1 MSFLCLLVCVIVRT
15 DTFYVLCSVPVPVPE
30 ASRGEW
36 WSVRMLMD
44 AATATVT
51 RGSNLP
57 SLRAA
62 TLGRALCGT
71 TASGER

>member
-1 MSFLCLLVCVIVRT
+1 MCVCVCVCVTVLT
-15 DTFYVLCSVPVPVPE
+15 DTIFVLCSVPVPVPE

-36 WSVRMLMD
+36 WSVKMLMD

-57 SLRAA
+57 SLKAA

-71 TASGER
+71 TVSGER